1 MILTSAF
8 DPREHDFDPARRT
21 KLERLYAEFAA
32 LVHEHGGDLDDIMQG
47 EVRGVRRVVQFLRD
61 IGKLWCDTGRSR
73 QDYAELINS
82 IWHRSDHWRTL
93 ISVAWAVGRR
103 WQTQEPTQ
111 HAAPLPLALLKALV
125 VWALVRGD
133 FFMLL
138 IGFAGGLRPGDFYGL
153 RRRSLRF
160 HTRGLFIV
168 LSAELGDSD
177 PKTARRGL
185 ARAQH
190 VSG

>member
-1 MILTSAF
+1 M
-8 DPREHDFDPARRT
+8 
-21 KLERLYAEFAA
+21 
-32 LVHEHGGDLDDIMQG
+32 
-47 EVRGVRRVVQFLRD
+47 
-61 IGKLWCDTGRSR
+61 
-73 QDYAELINS
+73 
-82 IWHRSDHWRTL
+82 
-93 ISVAWAVGRR
+93 
-103 WQTQEPTQ
+103 
-111 HAAPLPLALLKALV
+111 

-133 FFMLL
+133 FIFGFMLL
-138 IGFAGGLRPGDFYGL
+138 MGFAGGLRPGDFYGL

-190 VSG
+190 VFLDGPLLIRYAEWYIADFAPDDVICLGEYFFQKDINLGVLKSTVCSVHVGGWAGVGACSAEGVDGPAGSAGGRLGVDWRSSCSAAE